1 MGGLTKSL
9 SDSSLNYLLEK
20 EEFSS
25 SEVTERNESTDIALE
40 RVLENDFHHM
50 RFHNLTKNVTVNTA
64 FGRQKSNQLREA
76 SKDTGKETDSDKTL
90 LTYVPGVEKP
100 AKKVVDLS

>member
-1 MGGLTKSL
+1 
-9 SDSSLNYLLEK
+9 
-20 EEFSS
+20 
-25 SEVTERNESTDIALE
+25 
-40 RVLENDFHHM
+40 M

-90 LTYVPGVEKP
+90 LTYVHGVEKP